1 MREHDS
7 EKGFKAGGKINAI
20 FYPLYSNDMARNQAK
35 ADVRKPGRQLSILG
49 KHPTRVTKHQT
60 PTRKS
65 ARLEAIQHL
74 KDRAD
79 FKGQSTEQHP
89 FSSLSTS
96 NTRSSCSQNL
106 PTCEKPSGPDQRPSQ
121 KRKRSQGIED
131 LVPQTKDQPIDP
143 ERKTFTRENEDHH
156 QLPSPSISNS
166 HEQSSRKKGR
176 KAVSRKPR
184 SEETNN
190 RYPKRRKALR
200 QTPQTVQFQETVP
213 ETNSPI
219 IEKPEEGPEA
229 PESEEKEKDD
239 PISYW
244 AANHTWPDNFAE
256 SRAMS
261 SSNNTNKRQRTLDR
275 SPSGK
280 DGKTPT
286 YSQSRKDGDVPEQY
300 TKSYEKY
307 IFTQGLDMDDFKG
320 EKLVS
325 PDSKVTCKDLQNM
338 TCVAISPTVY
348 SKAETL
354 EVVKLC
360 RNRNEAMVN
369 RDVTPL
375 IVPPIKSL
383 YLKDG
388 GNQFEHFTDEVNTQ
402 WHESWVLAGPRPKP
416 DLAVGF
422 FSSAFTI
429 EENQKLTNY
438 TSFEN
443 LTRPTDELCFPFLMC
458 EVKCGNE
465 GLDYADRQN
474 MHSCSVA
481 VKALLKLEQ
490 KADQY
495 RKDKQFESLLG
506 KILVYSISHDQK
518 NARLY
523 GYYALVEGEKWTYY
537 RHHIAN
543 FDILYNERDL
553 LALHNF
559 ARNTLTVYAPKLL
572 ERLQKAIAALPV
584 SSTLSFSAGTM
595 SLDDSQQGSQQPS
608 QGRDAEGFAIPGL
621 PTNAQKLFD
630 EQKEQMEQQR
640 KQMDKLLQQ
649 LEQQREQM
657 ERQRQDN
664 KEREERMERQ
674 MQQLMDRQKEQM
686 DRQMDE

>member
-1 MREHDS
+1 M
-7 EKGFKAGGKINAI
+7 N
-20 FYPLYSNDMARNQAK
+20 MARNQAK
-35 ADVRKPGRQLSILG
+35 ADVRKPGRQLSTLG

-65 ARLEAIQHL
+65 AHLEAIQHL
-74 KDRAD
+74 EERTDS
-79 FKGQSTEQHP
+79 KGQNTEQHS
-89 FSSLSTS
+89 FSSPSTS
-96 NTRSSCSQNL
+96 NTRSSNL
-106 PTCEKPSGPDQRPSQ
+106 PTCEKPSGSVKRPSQ

-131 LVPQTKDQPIDP
+131 LVSQTKDQPVDP

-156 QLPSPSISNS
+156 QLPSPSTSNS
-166 HEQSSRKKGR
+166 HEQSSRKKRGR
-176 KAVSRKPR
+176 AVSIKAH

-190 RYPKRRKALR
+190 RYPERRKDLQ
-200 QTPQTVQFQETVP
+200 QTPQTVQFQGTVP
-213 ETNSPI
+213 ETDSDI
-219 IEKPEEGPEA
+219 IERPVEGPEA
-229 PESEEKEKDD
+229 SESKEKEKDD

-280 DGKTPT
+280 DGDSRS
-286 YSQSRKDGDVPEQY
+286 YSQSRKDGGVPEQY

-307 IFTQGLDMDDFKG
+307 IFIKGLDMDDSKG

-325 PDSKVTCKDLQNM
+325 PDSKVTCKDLQKM
-338 TCVAISPTVY
+338 TCVAISPTIY
-348 SKAETL
+348 SNVEIL
-354 EVVKLC
+354 EVVRLC

-388 GNQFEHFTDEVNTQ
+388 GNRLEHFNDEVNTQ

-422 FSSAFTI
+422 SSSAFTI
-429 EENQKLTNY
+429 EENAKLTNY

-481 VKALLKLEQ
+481 AKALLKLEQ

-495 RKDKQFESLLG
+495 REDKQFESLLG
-506 KILVYSISHDQK
+506 KVLVYSISHDQK
-518 NARLY
+518 DARLY
-523 GYYALVEGEKWTYY
+523 GHYALVEGEKWTYY
-537 RHHIAN
+537 RHYIESFNIAHK
-543 FDILYNERDL
+543 EKDL

-559 ARNTLTVYAPKLL
+559 VRNVLRLHAPELL
-572 ERLQKAIAALPV
+572 KRLQKAIAALPV
-584 SSTLSFSAGTM
+584 SSTQSFSAGTM
-595 SLDDSQQGSQQPS
+595 SLGDSQQGSQQPS
-608 QGRDAEGFAIPGL
+608 QVRDAEGFAIPGL
-621 PTNAQKLFD
+621 PTDAQKLFD
-630 EQKEQMEQQR
+630 KQKEQMDKQKEQTDKLLQQMEQQR
-640 KQMDKLLQQ
+640 KENK
-649 LEQQREQM
+649 EKEERQREQM
-657 ERQRQDN
+657 ERQ
-664 KEREERMERQ
+664 M
-674 MQQLMDRQKEQM
+674 EQM
-686 DRQMDE
+686 EQQRQENAELKDQIKELMNLLKQKHKPE